1 MNKVFIVGNLTR
13 DPEGQVTTSGISYC
27 RFTVAV
33 GRRFANANGERETD
47 FLNVVCW
54 RGLAD
59 NCVQY
64 LRKGSKV
71 AVAGSI
77 HTSQSEKDGVTRY
90 FTDITADD
98 VEFLTSR
105 SQQEEG
111 GNNGSAPSYNR
122 QPKEVGNK
130 TSMSDMRPVEDED
143 LPF

>member
-33 GRRFANANGERETD
+33 SRRFANANGERETD
-47 FLNVVCW
+47 FLSVVCW

-59 NCVQY
+59 NCVRY
-64 LRKGSKV
+64 LKKGSKV
-71 AVAGSI
+71 AVSGSI
-77 HTSQSEKDGVTRY
+77 QISQSEKDGVTRY
-90 FTDITADD
+90 FTDISADD
-98 VEFLTSR
+98 VEFLTPKG
-105 SQQEEG
+105 QEEG
-111 GNNGSAPSYNR
+111 GAPAPSYNR